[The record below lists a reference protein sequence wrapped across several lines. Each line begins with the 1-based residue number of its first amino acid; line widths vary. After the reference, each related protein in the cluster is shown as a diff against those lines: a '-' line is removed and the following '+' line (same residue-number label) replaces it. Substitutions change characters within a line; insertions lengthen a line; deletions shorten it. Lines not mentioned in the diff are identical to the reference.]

1 MSNLSG
7 LAMPI
12 LVSAALKST
21 VVLGTAWLVALALR
35 GRSAAARHLV
45 WTAAAAALLALPFLA
60 VSLPMLHIGA
70 AGAILPVDL
79 GVVFRAAGIAGSG
92 VAGTRSAA
100 PAGTTRLGAPAPVRP
115 LDWKTGLM
123 LVWGAGVAISL
134 AQMLAAWAGMGR
146 LRRRATP
153 YPERERARA
162 LAEALGIRHEVDILE
177 TAPGAMPMT
186 FGLLRPVIFFSRAS
200 TSSIE

>member
-1 MSNLSG
+1 MEILYQHGKASASEVRELMEDAPGYSAVR
-7 LAMPI
+7 AM
-12 LVSAALKST
+12 LR
-21 VVLGTAWLVALALR
+21 ALR

-115 LDWKTGLM
+115 
-123 LVWGAGVAISL
+123 
-134 AQMLAAWAGMGR
+134 
-146 LRRRATP
+146 
-153 YPERERARA
+153 
-162 LAEALGIRHEVDILE
+162 
-177 TAPGAMPMT
+177 
-186 FGLLRPVIFFSRAS
+186 
-200 TSSIE
+200 